1 MRYHHEHTVHHD
13 HHHGKSPILFY
24 GIGLITFLV
33 ALFISSGWIQTTL
46 HLITVVAAGYQV
58 IYEGLAG
65 TITESFHHKR
75 FKPNIHLLMILGA
88 FGAILIQAYHEASL
102 LILIFAGAHF
112 LEDYASN
119 KSKKD
124 MTALIKLNPTQ
135 GRKEVGSNA
144 WVWAEVKDLHIDDVL
159 VILNGDQIPLDGLI
173 IEGNSAIN
181 ESAITGESMPADKTV
196 GDTVYAGTLNG
207 SGHLKVKVTKDSHET
222 VLANIVNLVTQAQ
235 SSYSPRAQ
243 FIKRLEPIYVT
254 AVLLI
259 APLLYLLWIM
269 IFKTPSDQAFYKT
282 IVFLIGASPCALAV
296 TDIPA
301 TLSAMSYLAKKGI
314 LFKGGSYLSNLADI
328 KVVAF
333 DKTGTITTGQPAVTD
348 VISFNT
354 DPQYIDIL
362 IAMESKSNHPLSK
375 AILTHFESPN
385 TLNLEI
391 TNHIGIGLETRYQNE
406 IYKVGKPST
415 FDPLESH
422 IQKTI
427 ESLEQ
432 AAKTVICFGNTTEMI
447 MILALEDHPKKT
459 AQQAIQYFKEN
470 QIHTALI
477 SGDSLNTVSV
487 MGERLGIDQSFGHV
501 LPETKA
507 TLIQNLQQKGLTAML
522 GDGVNDAPAIA
533 TADIGV
539 AMKSGTDIA
548 IETADMVLMDSDLN
562 QFVLAHKTSSR
573 LRKIVIQNII
583 FSMAIVAFLI
593 LTNLILD
600 IELAFAVAVHEG
612 STLLVIFNGLR
623 LLNNPKFES
632 KAKTNRV

>member
-1 MRYHHEHTVHHD
+1 MGHHHEHDSHHD

-24 GIGLITFLV
+24 SIGLISFLV

-46 HLITVVAAGYQV
+46 HLITVLAAGYQV

-75 FKPNIHLLMILGA
+75 FKPSIHLLMILGA

-119 KSKKD
+119 KSQKD
-124 MTALIKLNPTQ
+124 MTALIQLNPTQ
-135 GRKEVGSNA
+135 GRKEVNPNT
-144 WVWAEVKDLHIDDVL
+144 WVWVDAKDLHIDDVL

-173 IEGNSAIN
+173 IEGNSTID
-181 ESAITGESMPADKTV
+181 ESAITGESMPVDKTV
-196 GDTVYAGTLNG
+196 GDTVYAGSLNG
-207 SGHLKVKVTKDSHET
+207 SSYLKVKVTKNSHET
-222 VLANIVNLVTQAQ
+222 VLANILKLVTQAQ

-254 AVLLI
+254 VVILI
-259 APLLYLLWIM
+259 APLLYLLWMM
-269 IFKTPSDQAFYKT
+269 ILKTPSDQAFYKT
-282 IVFLIGASPCALAV
+282 MVFLIGASPCALAV

-314 LFKGGSYLSNLADI
+314 LFKGGSYLSNLADL

-333 DKTGTITTGQPAVTD
+333 DKTGTITTGHPVVTD
-348 VISFNT
+348 VIALNSNAQF
-354 DPQYIDIL
+354 IDIL

-375 AILTHFESPN
+375 AILSHFESEN
-385 TLNLEI
+385 TLNLEV
-391 TNHIGIGLETRYQNE
+391 TNHVGMGVETRYQNE
-406 IYKVGKPST
+406 IYKVGKPSS
-415 FDPLESH
+415 FEPLETH
-422 IQKTI
+422 LQKTI

-432 AAKTVICFGNTTEMI
+432 AAKTVICFGNSKEMI
-447 MILALEDHPKKT
+447 MILALEDQPKET
-459 AQQAIQYFKEN
+459 AQQAIQYFKRN

-477 SGDSLNTVSV
+477 SGDSVKTVSV
-487 MGERLGIDQSFGHV
+487 IGKRLGIDQSLGHV

-522 GDGVNDAPAIA
+522 GDGVNDAPALA

-539 AMKSGTDIA
+539 AMKTGTDIA

-562 QFVLAHKTSSR
+562 QFVLAHITSVR

-612 STLLVIFNGLR
+612 STLVVIFNGLR
-623 LLNNPKFES
+623 LLNNPQFEF
-632 KAKTNRV
+632 KTKTNNV